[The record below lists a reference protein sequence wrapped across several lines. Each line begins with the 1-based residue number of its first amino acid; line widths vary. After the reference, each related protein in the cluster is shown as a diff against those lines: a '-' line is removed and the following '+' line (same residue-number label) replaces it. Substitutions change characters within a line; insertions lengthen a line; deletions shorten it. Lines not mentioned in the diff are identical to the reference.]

1 MGPLLVAVAR
11 PLGAGEGRLEATGA
25 PPPVPTG
32 AEARPLP
39 KTRVDRNRSRRTP
52 HRHANGRRAG
62 AVRLSASFPVS
73 AGPTPAV
80 TGGAQPPTGAARPK
94 GINSGGVGGAA
105 VGQRARTEAPTVS
118 HAVVLAAT
126 GASSRD
132 ASTVFKRPDPG
143 TGTTRPG
150 TRPTSS
156 APVAFRERPRGARGG
171 FLVQAP
177 ALNGASRRV

>member
-1 MGPLLVAVAR
+1 MGSLLVAVAR
-11 PLGAGEGRLEATGA
+11 PLGTGEGRLEATGA

-39 KTRVDRNRSRRTP
+39 KTRVDRSRLRRTP

-62 AVRLSASFPVS
+62 AVRPSASFPVS
-73 AGPTPAV
+73 ADPTPAV
-80 TGGAQPPTGAARPK
+80 TGGAQPPTDGARPK
-94 GINSGGVGGAA
+94 GTNSGGVGGAA
-105 VGQRARTEAPTVS
+105 VGQRARTAAPTVS

-126 GASSRD
+126 GASSRV

-150 TRPTSS
+150 TRPISL
-156 APVAFRERPRGARGG
+156 ARVPFRGRPRGAPEG